1 MTFFS
6 VPEVED
12 FRVEANGTVA
22 TVRFRTAL
30 GLVSYTIT
38 VRDMMG
44 VTAVTRTVRL
54 NDDDLLMANSL
65 IEETIAEGLTSGT
78 MYRFEV
84 EIRVGNTLRV
94 ENYAR
99 DEQTITIIGKYRYY
113 TVQNLLKS
121 CQKL

>member
-1 MTFFS
+1 M
-6 VPEVED
+6 PEVEG
-12 FRVEANGTVA
+12 FQVEANGTVA
-22 TVRFRTAL
+22 TVRFRRVL

-44 VTAVTRTVRL
+44 ITAVTQTVRL

-65 IEETIAEGLTSGT
+65 IEEIIDEGLTSGT

-84 EIRVGNTLRV
+84 EIQVRDIFSVVN
-94 ENYAR
+94 NAR

>member
-1 MTFFS
+1 M
-6 VPEVED
+6 PEVED
-12 FRVEANGTVA
+12 FQVVADGTVA
-22 TVRFRTAL
+22 TVRFRTVL

-65 IEETIAEGLTSGT
+65 IEETIAEGLTSRT

-84 EIRVGNTLRV
+84 EIRVRNIFSV
-94 ENYAR
+94 ENNAR
-99 DEQTITIIGKYRYY
+99 DEQTITIIGKYCYY